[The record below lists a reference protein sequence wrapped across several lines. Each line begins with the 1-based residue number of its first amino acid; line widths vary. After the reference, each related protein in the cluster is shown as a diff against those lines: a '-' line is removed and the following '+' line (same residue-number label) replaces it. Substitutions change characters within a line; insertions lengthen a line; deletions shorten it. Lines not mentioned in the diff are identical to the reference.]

1 MKHIKSFESI
11 ILSDINNIRLIKN
24 EKYLKILEYYCCFD
38 TRYIE
43 LNIPIDIYY
52 GHNRFSIE
60 KEYDLRHYYVIGG
73 MWSNFRDKNTNHGQ
87 SPYFLINIYSTK
99 SVKIDVPDWSEFEER
114 IIVRDEENYY
124 PIIDIIY
131 DFVMKHQEVVQAKK
145 FNL

>member
-1 MKHIKSFESI
+1 
-11 ILSDINNIRLIKN
+11 
-24 EKYLKILEYYCCFD
+24 
-38 TRYIE
+38 
-43 LNIPIDIYY
+43 
-52 GHNRFSIE
+52 
-60 KEYDLRHYYVIGG
+60 

-99 SVKIDVPDWSEFEER
+99 SVKNDVPDWSEFEER